1 MFKKILKYLFKD
13 FYIFTMAYSNNVFK
27 DPLSKEEE
35 DEAVRLCLLGNKE
48 ARAKLIEHNLRLVAH
63 IVKKY
68 DNKSYDVDDLI
79 SIGTIGLIKG
89 IDSYSFKHGTR
100 ITTYCARC
108 IENEILMYYRNDKK
122 NSKNVSIE
130 GSIGFDKEG
139 NEITFL
145 DILKT
150 PNPDFALDIH
160 KNNNIKL
167 LKKYLT
173 VLNDREKIVLQYR
186 YGFIDGEPKTL
197 EEVGKVF
204 DLTRERVRQIEKNA
218 LKKLSQSGTLKEF
231 KPEGKLVKTREKD
244 RNVRDYNFVLKK
256 LNDERLNLLEYIT
269 NLETKGKINDNLS
282 SNQLGSLE
290 PIFDVSEE
298 YESENAK
305 RFM

>member
-108 IENEILMYYRNDKK
+108 IENEILTYYRNDKK

-173 VLNDREKIVLQYR
+173 VLNDREKDIIIKR
-186 YGFIDGEPKTL
+186 YGLLDND
-197 EEVGKVF
+197 EVTQKEIAKEMNISRSYVS
-204 DLTRERVRQIEKNA
+204 RIEKRA
-218 LKKLSQSGTLKEF
+218 LTKLLREFIKNKE
-231 KPEGKLVKTREKD
+231 G
-244 RNVRDYNFVLKK
+244 Y
-256 LNDERLNLLEYIT
+256 
-269 NLETKGKINDNLS
+269 
-282 SNQLGSLE
+282 
-290 PIFDVSEE
+290 
-298 YESENAK
+298 
-305 RFM
+305 